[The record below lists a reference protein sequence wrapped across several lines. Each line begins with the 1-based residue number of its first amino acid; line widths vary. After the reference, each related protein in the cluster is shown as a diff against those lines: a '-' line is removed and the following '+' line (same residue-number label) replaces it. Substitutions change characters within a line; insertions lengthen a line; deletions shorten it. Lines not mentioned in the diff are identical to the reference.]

1 MKSNEII
8 TFQNPV
14 IGDLRG
20 FVDKQGEPW
29 FLSGQ
34 VCRCLGIKDS
44 TSAIKQLKQRLQ
56 VVEDYYKSLGQVSN
70 LATSGVKKI
79 KIDNGNFGQQ
89 EVFIV
94 NEQGL
99 YELIFG
105 SRKQTAIVF
114 RAWVTGEVL
123 PALRKHGEYR
133 MQGKLIRRSLTDT
146 IKTEIAEKT
155 DNLNEKRFC
164 YSNFSKLINKS
175 LGLPDKVD
183 RNSLDDETLEKLARR
198 ENLIQSMIAEGK
210 NYNEIKKLIFEYWGV
225 K

>member
-1 MKSNEII
+1 MKESYLISY
-8 TFQNPV
+8 QNKN
-14 IGDLRG
+14 IGEVKG
-20 FVDKQGEPW
+20 FVDEKGEPW
-29 FLSGQ
+29 FYASK
-34 VCRCLGIKDS
+34 VCDCLK
-44 TSAIKQLKQRLQ
+44 LKNSSESIR
-56 VVEDYYKSLGQVSN
+56 
-70 LATSGVKKI
+70 KI
-79 KIDNGNFGQQ
+79 RERHNQYGDKIDGITIR
-89 EVFIV
+89 EVVGIDSSGKRNRFTVI
-94 NEQGL
+94 NESVL
-99 YELIFG
+99 YELIFH
-105 SRKQTAIVF
+105 STTKKAFEFQQWVF
-114 RAWVTGEVL
+114 NEVL